1 LSSDFTATEAR
12 IAVALGDLKQLAGSR
27 LALACLLMSGLSQT
41 AGWRAEL
48 ERMRLDRAGGLA
60 ERINRRLL
68 CASLAKTD
76 DGRPLF
82 STSRQ

>member
-1 LSSDFTATEAR
+1 MSSDFTATEAR

-27 LALACLLMSGLSQT
+27 LAVARLLMSGLSRK
-41 AGWRAEL
+41 AGWQAEL
-48 ERMRLDRAGGLA
+48 ERMGLDRAGSLA

-68 CASLAKTD
+68 CASLARTN

-82 STSRQ
+82 SASSQ